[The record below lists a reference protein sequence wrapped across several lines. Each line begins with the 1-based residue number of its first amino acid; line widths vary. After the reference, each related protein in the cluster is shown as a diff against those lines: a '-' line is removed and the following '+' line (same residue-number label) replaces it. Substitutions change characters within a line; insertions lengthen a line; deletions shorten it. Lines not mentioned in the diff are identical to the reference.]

1 MVNIKK
7 ACQNLWKQRKPG
19 NLFTLMII
27 PRSSSTVKKITIP
40 TYFARSLGLFFFVAF
55 VVFLYF
61 IYDYASIKRDKAELQ
76 RLRVETK
83 EQARQVKDLALKVDE
98 FADRMEELR
107 QFDKKIRILASYQTA
122 RDKKMPLGIGGAVSS
137 DVRLKELLDSDNQK
151 IVAEMRRNLSAMNED
166 ANYRE
171 QSFNELLSFLRE
183 QKSILAATPSLWP
196 VRGWVTSEF
205 GMRESPFSSG
215 VEFHNGIDIATR
227 YGKEIIAPADG
238 LVVEASN
245 RAADGNYIKID
256 HGHGY
261 ATLYCHL
268 SKFAVKEGMRVKRGD
283 VIAYVGDT
291 GRSTGSHLH
300 YTVLV
305 NNVSV
310 NPRRYLKR

>member
-1 MVNIKK
+1 M
-7 ACQNLWKQRKPG
+7 
-19 NLFTLMII
+19 FTLMII

>member
-1 MVNIKK
+1 M
-7 ACQNLWKQRKPG
+7 WKQKKPG

-27 PRSSSTVKKITIP
+27 PRSSSAVKKITIP
-40 TYFARSLGLFFFVAF
+40 AYFARTLSLFFFAAF
-55 VVFLYF
+55 LVFLYF
-61 IYDYASIKRDKAELQ
+61 IYDYASIKRSEAELQ
-76 RLRVETK
+76 RLRAETK
-83 EQARQVKDLALKVDE
+83 EQAQQVKDLAFKVDE

-107 QFDKKIRILASYQTA
+107 QFDKKIRILASYQTP
-122 RDKKMPLGIGGAVSS
+122 RDKKMPLGIGGAVST
-137 DVRLKELLDSDNQK
+137 DVRLKEFIDSDNQK
-151 IVAEMRRNLSAMNED
+151 LVAEMRKSLSAMNED
-166 ANYRE
+166 AAYRE

-183 QKSILAATPSLWP
+183 QKSILVATPSLWP

-205 GMRESPFSSG
+205 GMRESPFAAG
-215 VEFHNGIDIATR
+215 IEFHNGIDIATR
-227 YGKEIIAPADG
+227 HGKEIIAPADG
-238 LVVEASN
+238 LVVEASS
-245 RAADGNYIKID
+245 RAADGNYIKIE

-261 ATLYCHL
+261 ATLYLHL

-283 VIAYVGDT
+283 VIGYVGDT

>member
-1 MVNIKK
+1 
-7 ACQNLWKQRKPG
+7 
-19 NLFTLMII
+19 
-27 PRSSSTVKKITIP
+27 
-40 TYFARSLGLFFFVAF
+40 
-55 VVFLYF
+55 
-61 IYDYASIKRDKAELQ
+61 
-76 RLRVETK
+76 
-83 EQARQVKDLALKVDE
+83 
-98 FADRMEELR
+98 
-107 QFDKKIRILASYQTA
+107 
-122 RDKKMPLGIGGAVSS
+122 
-137 DVRLKELLDSDNQK
+137 
-151 IVAEMRRNLSAMNED
+151 MNED
-166 ANYRE
+166 ADYRE

-205 GMRESPFSSG
+205 GMRESPFSAG

-305 NNVSV
+305 NSVSV